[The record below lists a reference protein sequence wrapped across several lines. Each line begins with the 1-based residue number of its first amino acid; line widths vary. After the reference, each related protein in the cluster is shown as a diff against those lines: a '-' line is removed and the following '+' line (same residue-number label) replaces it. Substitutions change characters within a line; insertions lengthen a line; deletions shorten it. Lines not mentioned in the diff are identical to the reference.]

1 MHNYVQIFYNREK
14 AHLDFK
20 TINDMKIKNI
30 KQVVKIVASLEV
42 NQKIT
47 VKHLRNESTLKTT
60 INVAQMPESHK
71 TINR

>member
-1 MHNYVQIFYNREK
+1 
-14 AHLDFK
+14 
-20 TINDMKIKNI
+20 MKIKNI

-47 VKHLRNESTLKTT
+47 VKHLWNESILETV

-71 TINR
+71 TIIR

>member
-1 MHNYVQIFYNREK
+1 
-14 AHLDFK
+14 
-20 TINDMKIKNI
+20 MKIKNI

-42 NQKIT
+42 NQKII
-47 VKHLRNESTLKTT
+47 VKHLRNDSVLETT